1 MFQESELKKV
11 VRKGL
16 DNDFGDDSNSNK
28 SQGQISG
35 FTKHTRLVLI

>member
-28 SQGQISG
+28 SQGQIRG